1 MISVYEDY
9 LPLPMSLSMEEMAAL
24 HREMADEA
32 GTDSDALELYGE
44 VVEAAM
50 KYMRYRSSWLLWDR
64 EQKADNDAARTSCHN
79 MLIIKINQF
88 ARYLKMQGKAAAWRD
103 VLGQEDENPYC
114 RKRIGD
120 FACYLVW
127 VNSLLAR

>member
-1 MISVYEDY
+1 
-9 LPLPMSLSMEEMAAL
+9 
-24 HREMADEA
+24 
-32 GTDSDALELYGE
+32 
-44 VVEAAM
+44 
-50 KYMRYRSSWLLWDR
+50 
-64 EQKADNDAARTSCHN
+64 
-79 MLIIKINQF
+79 MLIIKINQL
-88 ARYLKMQGKAAAWRD
+88 ARYLKMQGEAAAWRD